1 MKSKEFDTLSP
12 FCGSKFF
19 TLHFSLFTFLIVLA
33 LVSCTDSGY
42 KQADALN
49 DAAYVW
55 HYRNIDSVEACSRQA
70 FMVSSHYASGRAEA
84 LNNLAFVSLVRMD
97 YDLARRQLDSIPL
110 ITDNQIEL
118 LVGYVQQMRLCQRR
132 SANRDFYD
140 YREQALQCLQRIDED
155 RSSLNERQ
163 LRRLCYAETEMAIVT
178 STYYYYVGLERQSS
192 ETMLAVT
199 NLVEED
205 TAQLMNY
212 LYNVGAGGVINT
224 GTQAEVN
231 QLEFDHLMRCYL
243 MARRTGSTFFV
254 ANALE
259 ALAEH
264 LMNDGYREQLISDNL
279 PAMKYLNPEGV
290 SDELLPVWLAE
301 EALDIFTDYG
311 DTYQIAGAYRTL
323 ASCHL
328 AQEDYEGALFF
339 LEKALGDS
347 AINQA
352 PDLVASIREQMS
364 VAFAAIDDKAESDV
378 NRNIYLDLQEGTRQ
392 DRQLEAR
399 AGQLEHSLK
408 QTERLMW
415 AVVAAV
421 VALVALIGLYHI
433 RRRRQAWHP
442 DLQLQEQEE
451 ELREQTAMMRL
462 NVERGER
469 RHLEQRAKVS
479 LVMGIIP
486 FIDRML
492 YSIDHS
498 RQLPYVCE
506 LTDEINRQNELLTQW
521 IQMRQGELS
530 LRIETFALQDLF
542 DMVSR
547 SVSTFAMKGV
557 TLNVLPTT
565 AMVKADRVLTLFM
578 LNTLAD
584 NARKFTTEE
593 GTVTIGATETDDY
606 VEVFVRDTGCGMD
619 EEQLARLFTSHPA
632 TTPDASASGISP
644 HPSTLTPEKD
654 HGFGL
659 LNCKGIIDKYRKTS
673 SVFSV
678 CQLSAESRVGE
689 GSRFFFRLPK
699 GTPERKSFMG
709 VVGLLCLMTLMPLTG
724 HAVESQSLEQ
734 AAVYADSA
742 YFSNINGTYERTL
755 LFADSCRRCINDHY
769 RQFVPDGPDTLTAFP
784 TVAPAEIRW
793 LHDSLNTN
801 YDIILDMRNESAVAA
816 LALHQWALYQY
827 NNRIYVQLF
836 KELSADTTLDD
847 YCRKMQQSQTNRQ
860 VAIIMLVLLFL
871 IILGAVAWQLMQAMK
886 ASASRQQ
893 AQQDRLDLMGD
904 ELQRLT
910 MESNALHVSNAVLDN
925 TLSTLKH
932 ETMYYP
938 SRIQQLVHRTMSSEA
953 AKDYGQ
959 TREVVAYYRELY
971 GLLSQQ
977 SMSQVEAVRLHL
989 RPLDHGILG
998 DENLIGYLYELLR
1011 KENGLQKPEMMFTPR
1026 DERYVECR
1034 VAMPSLQRTDLFT
1047 PSSEDNIPWLL
1058 CRQIVRDHGEATN
1071 RRACAISA
1079 EKAQQGVTIVITL
1092 PRTNKSRL

>member
-1 MKSKEFDTLSP
+1 MRIV
-12 FCGSKFF
+12 
-19 TLHFSLFTFLIVLA
+19 LFILTVLA
-33 LVSCTDSGY
+33 LVSCTDSGCE
-42 KQADALN
+42 QADVLN
-49 DAAYVW
+49 DAAYAW
-55 HYRNIDSVEACSRQA
+55 HYRDIDSVEACSRQA
-70 FMVSSHYASGRAEA
+70 FMVSSRYATGRAEA
-84 LNNLAFVSLVRMD
+84 LNNLAFVSLVRMN

-118 LVGYVQQMRLCQRR
+118 LVAYVQQMRLCQRR

-155 RSSLNERQ
+155 RGALDERQ

-199 NLVEED
+199 NLVVED

-212 LYNVGAGGVINT
+212 LYNVGAGGIII
-224 GTQAEVN
+224 GDTQSEVN

-243 MARRTGSTFFV
+243 MARRTGSAFFV

-264 LMNDGYREQLISDNL
+264 LINEDYREQLISDNL

-290 SDELLPVWLAE
+290 SDEMLPVWLAE
-301 EALDIFTDYG
+301 EALDIFTNYG

-328 AQEDYEGALFF
+328 AQEDYEGALYF
-339 LEKALGDS
+339 LENALGDS

-364 VAFAAIDDKAESDV
+364 VAFAAIDDKTESDY

-399 AGQLEHSLK
+399 AGQLEQSLR

-421 VALVALIGLYHI
+421 VALVAIIALYQF
-433 RRRRQAWHP
+433 RRRRKAWHP
-442 DLQLQEQEE
+442 DQQLQEQEE
-451 ELREQTAMMRL
+451 ELREQMAMMRL

-506 LTDEINRQNELLTQW
+506 LTDEINRQNELLTNW

-530 LRIETFALQDLF
+530 LRIETFALQELF

-584 NARKFTTEE
+584 NARKFTPKG

-619 EEQLARLFTSHPA
+619 EEQLARLFTS
-632 TTPDASASGISP
+632 

-678 CQLSAESRVGE
+678 CQLSAESRKGE

-709 VVGLLCLMTLMPLTG
+709 VVGLLFLMAMMPLTV

-734 AAVYADSA
+734 AAIFADSA

-769 RQFVPDGPDTLTAFP
+769 RQLIPDGPDTLTALP

-871 IILGAVAWQLMQAMK
+871 IILGAVVWQLMQAMK

-893 AQQDRLDLMGD
+893 AQQDRLDIMGD

-938 SRIQQLVHRTMSSEA
+938 SRIQQLVQSTMTSMTS
-953 AKDYGQ
+953 KDYEQ
-959 TREVVAYYRELY
+959 TREVVSYYRELY

-977 SMSQVEAVRLHL
+977 SMNQVETVRLHL

-1011 KENGLQKPEMMFTPR
+1011 KENGQQKPQMTFTPR

-1034 VAMPSLQRTDLFT
+1034 VAMPTLQRTDIFT
-1047 PSSEDNIPWLL
+1047 PSSDANIPWLL

-1071 RRACAISA
+1071 RRACAICA

-1092 PRTNKSRL
+1092 PRANKARNEKQ